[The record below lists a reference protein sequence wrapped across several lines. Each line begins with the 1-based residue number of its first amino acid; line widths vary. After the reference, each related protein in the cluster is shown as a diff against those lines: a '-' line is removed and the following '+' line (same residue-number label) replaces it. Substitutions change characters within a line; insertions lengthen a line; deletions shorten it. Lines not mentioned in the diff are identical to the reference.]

1 MFVNDEVKQ
10 ELQTSFAEITR
21 KVTILV
27 FTREHQCDT
36 CRDTRTLL
44 EEVCAV
50 HPLVS
55 LSHHSMTADAVLAKQ
70 YGITLAPGIVFLD
83 ENGNDTGIRFFGLP
97 GGYEFTALVSAI
109 TLVGTGNAG
118 FAPELISQVMTIS
131 KPVTMKV
138 FVTPTCPYCPKAVI
152 NAHRLAY
159 LNPMIRA
166 EMIEATAFQEAAG
179 KYKVR
184 GVPKTIINEKAFVE
198 GAVPESQL
206 LEKILQQLQDTQ

>member
-10 ELQTSFAEITR
+10 ELQTSFADITR
-21 KVTILV
+21 KVTVQV
-27 FTREHQCDT
+27 FTREHQCET

-55 LSHHSMTADAVLAKQ
+55 LSHHSLTADAELAKQ
-70 YGITLAPGIVFLD
+70 YGVTHAPALVFLD
-83 ENGNDTGIRFFGLP
+83 EKGDDTGIRFFGLP

-118 FAPELISQVMTIS
+118 FTPKLEAQIMAIS
-131 KPVTMKV
+131 KPVTMKI
-138 FVTPTCPYCPKAVI
+138 FVTPTCPYCPKAVM
-152 NAHRLAY
+152 NAHRIAY
-159 LNPMIRA
+159 TNPMIRA
-166 EMIEATAFQEAAG
+166 EMIEATAFQELAG

-198 GAVPESQL
+198 GALPESQL